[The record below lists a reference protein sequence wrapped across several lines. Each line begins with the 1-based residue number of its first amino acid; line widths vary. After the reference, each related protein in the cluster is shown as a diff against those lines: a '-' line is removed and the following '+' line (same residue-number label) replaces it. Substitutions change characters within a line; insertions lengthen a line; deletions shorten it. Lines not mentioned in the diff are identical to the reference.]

1 MFEVQRMGVE
11 YGIEVAFLHLADPE
25 LNPIENVWAVIKNI
39 DIFSIRAIDFQDD
52 DAASLLWV
60 KDHIEYALG
69 QITRN
74 MWVGFEDS
82 CIEAE
87 NMNMNS
93 AEVEEA
99 IDFGDESEEE
109 IALFIGFY
117 EKKKHSH

>member
-1 MFEVQRMGVE
+1 M
-11 YGIEVAFLHLADPE
+11 
-25 LNPIENVWAVIKNI
+25 
-39 DIFSIRAIDFQDD
+39 
-52 DAASLLWV
+52 